1 VTGSPPPH
9 AVALDAMGTDLGP
22 AALVA
27 GAVDAVRS
35 GVSVLLVGDE
45 AVLRPLVPA
54 GVALPV
60 LHAAETIGMA
70 EAPAVAVRRKPDS
83 SLVRAVEAVAEGR
96 AGAVVSCGNTG
107 AAMAA
112 ALFRLGRL
120 EGVERPALTTVAP
133 RADGGQLVLL
143 DLGANADCRPR
154 HLAQFAVMGD
164 VFARVAL
171 DLERPRVGLLSN
183 GEEDGKGNELV
194 RGARPLLAELDLDFV
209 GNIEPTGAFGGGCDV
224 LVTDGFTGNVMLK
237 TVEATAQ
244 VVSNLLRAEARGAV
258 SRAVGARLLAP
269 LLRRFRDRTDAR
281 AVGGALLLGVKGVVV
296 VGHGRSDARAV
307 ASALRHA
314 AGFQGSGLVDR
325 TGAAIERALAARL
338 PVAPPSR

>member
-1 VTGSPPPH
+1 
-9 AVALDAMGTDLGP
+9 MGTDLGP

-45 AVLRPLVPA
+45 SVLRPLVPP

-83 SLVRAVEAVAEGR
+83 SVVRAVEAVAEGR
-96 AGAVVSCGNTG
+96 AGSVVSCGNTG

-143 DLGANADCRPR
+143 DLGANADCRPG

-171 DLERPRVGLLSN
+171 GLERPRVGLLSN
-183 GEEDGKGNELV
+183 GEEDGKGNELG
-194 RGARPLLAELDLDFV
+194 RAAWPLLAALDLDFV
-209 GNIEPTGAFGGGCDV
+209 GNVEPTGAFGGVCDV

-314 AGFQGSGLVDR
+314 AGFEGSSLVER
-325 TGAAIERALAARL
+325 TGAAIERALADRL
-338 PVAPPSR
+338 PPAPPSR

>member
-1 VTGSPPPH
+1 
-9 AVALDAMGTDLGP
+9 MGTDLGP
-22 AALVA
+22 GPLVA
-27 GAVDAVRS
+27 GAVEAVRS
-35 GVSVLLVGDE
+35 GVSVLLVGDQ

-60 LHAAETIGMA
+60 LHASEIVGMA
-70 EAPAVAVRRKPDS
+70 EAPSLAVRRKPDS
-83 SLVRAVEAVAEGR
+83 SVVRAVEAVANGR

-154 HLAQFAVMGD
+154 QLAQFAVMGE
-164 VFARVAL
+164 VFARIAL
-171 DLERPRVGLLSN
+171 DLDRPRVGLLSN
-183 GEEDGKGNELV
+183 GEEAGKGNELV
-194 RGARPLLAELDLDFV
+194 RLATPLLAALDLDFV
-209 GNIEPTGAFGGGCDV
+209 GNVEPTGAFGGACDV

-244 VVSNLLRAEARGAV
+244 VVSNVLRSEARGAV

-281 AVGGALLLGVKGVVV
+281 AVGGALLLGLKGVVV

-314 AGFQGSGLVDR
+314 AGFHDSGLVER
-325 TGAAIERALAARL
+325 TGAAIERALAATL
-338 PVAPPSR
+338 PPAPPSR